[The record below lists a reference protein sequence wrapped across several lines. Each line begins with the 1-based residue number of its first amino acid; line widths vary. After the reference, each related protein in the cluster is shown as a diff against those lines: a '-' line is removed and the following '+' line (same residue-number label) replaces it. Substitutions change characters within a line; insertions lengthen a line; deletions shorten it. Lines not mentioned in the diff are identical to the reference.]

1 MNVNHAIIVKKFEK
15 EVNSPL
21 KKNCS
26 KATNKKGLIYLMD
39 KFQSFLLQKILSKE
53 MMCNK

>member
-15 EVNSPL
+15 EVNGRL
-21 KKNCS
+21 KNNCS
-26 KATNKKGLIYLMD
+26 KATNKKALIYLMD
-39 KFQSFLLQKILSKE
+39 KFQSFVLQKILSKK